1 MENLQ
6 LSSTIKVLSSPAEL
20 PAEYALLLEKAKQM
34 IPNAYAP
41 YSNFL
46 VGAAVLLSNGITVT
60 GNNQENASFPVG
72 MCAERVTLSS
82 ASALYPEA
90 VMKALAV
97 TATGREFTTNEPI
110 SPCGI
115 CRQTIL
121 EYEIRHNHPI
131 EIILQGAEG
140 KIYLIKSV
148 KDILPLYFDSGKIKK
163 KPS

>member
-1 MENLQ
+1 MEYLK

-41 YSNFL
+41 YSHFL
-46 VGAAVLLSNGITVT
+46 VGAAVLLGNGITVT
-60 GNNQENASFPVG
+60 GNNQENASYPVG
-72 MCAERVTLSS
+72 ICAERVTLS
-82 ASALYPEA
+82 AAAAIYPDA
-90 VMKALAV
+90 TMKALAV
-97 TATGREFTTNEPI
+97 TATGRNFQTHEPI

-121 EYEIRHNHPI
+121 EYEIRHQHPI

-140 KIYLIKSV
+140 KIYLIHSV
-148 KDILPLYFDSGKIKK
+148 KDLLPLYFDGGKLKK
-163 KPS
+163 QLS

>member
-1 MENLQ
+1 MEYLQ
-6 LSSTIKVLSSPAEL
+6 LSSTIKVLSSVTEL
-20 PAEYALLLEKAKQM
+20 TAEYASLLEKAKQM

-46 VGAAVLLSNGITVT
+46 VGAAVLLDNGITVT

-82 ASALYPEA
+82 ASALYPGIA
-90 VMKALAV
+90 MKALAV
-97 TATGREFTTNEPI
+97 TATGRSFKTNEPI

-121 EYEIRHNHPI
+121 EYEIRHHHPI
-131 EIILQGAEG
+131 EIILQGATGE
-140 KIYLIKSV
+140 IYLINSV
-148 KDILPLYFDSGKIKK
+148 KDILPLYFDGGKIKEMG
-163 KPS
+163 